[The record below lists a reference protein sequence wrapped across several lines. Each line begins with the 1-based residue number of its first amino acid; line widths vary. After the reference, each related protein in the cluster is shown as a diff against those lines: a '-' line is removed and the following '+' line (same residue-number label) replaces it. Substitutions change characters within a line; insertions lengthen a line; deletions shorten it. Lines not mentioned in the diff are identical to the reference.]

1 MAGISLEKVN
11 DLLGTQKLPGSGKEL
26 KILCVRIRELVDM
39 NGEDWVRQN
48 RKNLLDEWDCIVR
61 EKMIR

>member
-1 MAGISLEKVN
+1 MAELSLVKVN
-11 DLLGTQKLPGSGKEL
+11 DLLGTQKLSGSEKEL
-26 KILCVRIRELVDM
+26 KILQVRIRELVDV

-48 RKNLLDEWDCIVR
+48 RKKLLDEWDCIVR